1 MYPFSFASERIFRE
15 DFSSILAMAQ
25 NSGVKTGTAA
35 MNGSLDCDGSSVS
48 VAYKHV
54 GTVKTVKIILESAT
68 TTEDILDLDGG
79 THTIEVGSGTITAT
93 NFSSAVIYV
102 DGVVSSTLDTDE
114 HTVVVTTDTEILATA
129 LTIGLVGASY
139 FDGTIKR
146 VELFSETW
154 TAQEVLDDYNK
165 TVYSP
170 IEATKSLIFLPGRAR
185 FTDSGQELT
194 KNLGSEGNLICGDG
208 STATT
213 FPTFSVPKIMTF
225 DGGDYLETSAAADLA
240 ATDSLV
246 FHCRFSTTSN
256 NQYIMD
262 WRSAATN
269 DAGTRILMDS
279 SGRLLIT
286 TYDGSGNSVT
296 TTDSFNDG
304 AFHHLV
310 ATWNN
315 IDASNVQATVYVD
328 GFSEVTGSLA
338 VPVADSGTII
348 IGDWVS
354 KNLGFTGTMEE
365 VGLFKTTGTPTQ
377 VRWLYQKSLKE
388 VNV

>member
-1 MYPFSFASERIFRE
+1 MRNLGDEQVFFEAFTNNQSVSGNGGVIAG
-15 DFSSILAMAQ
+15 SILI
-25 NSGVKTGTAA
+25 
-35 MNGSLDCDGSSVS
+35 NGSLVCDGSTISVN
-48 VAYKHV
+48 Y
-54 GTVKTVKIILESAT
+54 GLQGEVKTVKLVLQATT

-79 THTIEVGSGTITAT
+79 THTVEVGSGTITAT
-93 NFSSAVIYV
+93 GFSSPAIYV
-102 DGVVSSTLDTDE
+102 DGAVSSTLDTSE
-114 HTVVVTTDTEILATA
+114 HTVVITTATAFRATA
-129 LTIGLVGASY
+129 LIAGLVGASY
-139 FDGTIKR
+139 FDGTLKR
-146 VELFSETW
+146 IELYSEAW
-154 TAQEVLDDYNK
+154 TAQEVSDDYNGV
-165 TVYSP
+165 TYSAL
-170 IEATKSLIFLPGRAR
+170 EANKSLIYLPGRSR
-185 FTDSGQELT
+185 FDDGSNQVTD
-194 KNLGSEGNLICGDG
+194 NMGSEGDLICGDG

-213 FPTFSVPKIMTF
+213 YPTFNPLKEISF
-225 DGGDYLETSAAADLA
+225 DGGDYLETAAGVSLA

-279 SGRLLIT
+279 SGRFLIT

-296 TTDSFNDG
+296 TTNSFNDG

-365 VGLFKTTGTPTQ
+365 VGLFKTTGTPRQ
-377 VRWLYQKSLKE
+377 ARWLHERSLKE
-388 VNV
+388 LDI